1 VPWKSAV
8 PENPFDDPEFAA
20 RYEDWY
26 GGPGATADRLEK
38 ELLARAL
45 ETFPEGETVLEVGCG
60 TGHFLRWF
68 GERGLSAVGVDASR
82 TMLVEARRRGP
93 SACVAADASALPFA
107 DRSFDLV
114 ALVATLEFLPAPPRA
129 LREAVRVARVGLV
142 LGTFHRFGLYAL
154 RQKLRSSA
162 VWRRARFFGK
172 PRIRKLLSE
181 AAGSRAR
188 GILQWTT
195 SWSLVPL
202 GDFVVTASKLS
213 KDK

>member
-1 VPWKSAV
+1 VPWKNAV

-26 GGPGATADRLEK
+26 GGPGATA
-38 ELLARAL
+38 ARA
-45 ETFPEGETVLEVGCG
+45 ER
-60 TGHFLRWF
+60 LR
-68 GERGLSAVGVDASR
+68 RSR
-82 TMLVEARRRGP
+82 CFR
-93 SACVAADASALPFA
+93 SPFA

-162 VWRRARFFGK
+162 VWPRARFFGK
-172 PRIRKLLSE
+172 PQIRKLLSE

-213 KDK
+213 PDK